1 MAITITQEPI
11 SPDMSNKD
19 LLYLISSTQTSQPQ
33 MQYVCDVKDVDGNLI
48 QRVKQQPSPSG
59 KAVFNIGQIITNQLE
74 FDVNLIKTEASD
86 NTGNNNNIF
95 ASNSSNRWADD
106 FIVAFGEEYGTS
118 VSSSVLLYTGVG
130 TATGD
135 PAVVS
140 STNPTSSFF
149 GGVKDYNELPN
160 TYSWI
165 SGSLPRQ
172 DQADYQTNLTL
183 GFADARK
190 FYNAVEVE
198 SGSGAG
204 VFELNGLWLTN
215 YPNEEG
221 VDKYGFGSDFT
232 ATNPSYKVYKLRKKD
247 YLTLSFINGNF
258 DFNNQYAQDIAGI
271 GLYNKTTSGTA
282 APQGYCYVL
291 NSTAYGGGPRTADNT
306 GWGSASQIR
315 WQNFNGNGKQTID
328 SQFMTINVGFNQL
341 NGHDVKL
348 PGVGGTAAYNIV
360 YTGSEGA
367 LLVEGTGYGSSYF
380 GSDRKTWGSVV
391 IQYIEDCN
399 YYETVRFAWKN
410 EFGAWD
416 WYTATL
422 AQEATSNVE
431 RNSFDREVIN
441 YSAGSQINFNP
452 SSRGTKNYLNKI
464 TRNRVVNT
472 DWLTSAEAE
481 WLRELFFSTD
491 VFIQDFDNN
500 RMLPVN
506 ITNASVTEKTNPRT
520 QKMFQYRIEFTM
532 ANELT
537 SRQ

>member
-11 SPDMSNKD
+11 IPDMSNKD
-19 LLYLISSTQTSQPQ
+19 LLYLISSTQTDEPQ
-33 MQYVCDVKDVDGNLI
+33 FQYVCDIKDVDGNLI
-48 QRVKQQPSPSG
+48 QRIKQQPSPSG

-74 FDVNLIKTEASD
+74 FDINLIKTEPSD

-149 GGVKDYNELPN
+149 AGVKDYNELPN

-183 GFADARK
+183 GFEDARK
-190 FYNAVEVE
+190 YYNAVEVE
-198 SGSGAG
+198 SGSSANWH
-204 VFELNGLWLTN
+204 FDGLWLTK
-215 YPNEEG
+215 YPNTYN
-221 VDKYGFGSDFT
+221 DLFKYIGGSTQFDYGK
-232 ATNPSYKVYKLRKKD
+232 AYKLRKKD
-247 YLTLSFINGNF
+247 FLTLSFINGNF

-271 GLYNKTTSGTA
+271 DFWNYDKNNGAGAFGHGT
-282 APQGYCYVL
+282 VM
-291 NSTAYGGGPRTADNT
+291 NSSAYGGGPRTAENV
-306 GWGSASQIR
+306 GWGLAANVR
-315 WQNFNGNGKQTID
+315 WLNFNGNGKQTVD
-328 SQFMTINVGFNQL
+328 SQFMTVNLGYNQISGHNVERLSGGGDLPYEIN
-341 NGHDVKL
+341 
-348 PGVGGTAAYNIV
+348 
-360 YTGSEGA
+360 YTGSDAYVRVQAVGY
-367 LLVEGTGYGSSYF
+367 GTGGYF
-380 GSDRKTWGSVV
+380 PDIDRTWGTAFV
-391 IQYIEDCN
+391 QYVDDCN
-399 YYETVRFAWKN
+399 YYDTVRFAWKN
-410 EFGAWD
+410 EFGVWD

-422 AQEATSNVE
+422 AEEAISSVE
-431 RNSFDREVIN
+431 RNTFDREVIN
-441 YSAGSQINFNP
+441 YSAGSQINFNA
-452 SSRGTKNYLNKI
+452 SGRGTKNYLNKI

-472 DWLTSAEAE
+472 DWLTQAEAE

-491 VFIQDFDNN
+491 VFIQDFDNQ
-500 RMLPVN
+500 RMLPVV
-506 ITNASVTEKTNPRT
+506 ITNSAITEKTNKRT

-537 SRQ
+537 SRK